1 MKILMLTWEY
11 PPRIVGGIARV
22 VNDLSKRLIKDGH
35 EVTVV
40 TYREGD
46 APYYELDKG
55 VKVYRVDNFMI
66 RPNNFIDWVMQM
78 NFNMVAK
85 ASEIIQKE
93 GKFDV
98 IHAHDWLVAYAAKTL
113 KHSFNIPIIS
123 TIHATEA
130 GRNSGIR
137 DEQQKYIN
145 DSEWMLTYESTEVI
159 VNSNYMKNEL
169 QRLFGLPFEKINVVP
184 NGVNLLSFSGIDR
197 DYEFRRRYAMD
208 NEKIIL
214 FMGRLV
220 YEKGV
225 QHLIAAMPKI
235 LEHYHDAKLIIAGK
249 GGMMNELK
257 QEADALGLGA
267 KVYFAGYMNGKDVQ
281 RMYKA
286 ADISVFPSTYEPF
299 GIVALEA
306 MLAERPVVV
315 SDAGGLNEI
324 VQHKENG
331 MKCYCGNPNSIAD
344 SILELLFD
352 QQLCANVVKKA
363 KAKVRNEY
371 NWNKI
376 AQDTH
381 FIYQKAICETMAEKQ
396 RKEMEQEKAQKI
408 KKTKGNEISKLIPFS
423 RKNQAY
429 A

>member
-1 MKILMLTWEY
+1 MLTWEY
-11 PPRIVGGIARV
+11 PPRVVGGIARV

-40 TYREGD
+40 TYREGNT
-46 APYYELDKG
+46 PYYELDKG
-55 VKVYRVDNFMI
+55 VNVYRVDNFMI
-66 RPNNFIDWVMQM
+66 KPNNFIDWVMQL
-78 NFNMVAK
+78 NFNMIAK
-85 ASEIIQKE
+85 VGEIIAKE

-98 IHAHDWLVAYAAKTL
+98 IHAHDWLVAYAAKR
-113 KHSFNIPIIS
+113 IR
-123 TIHATEA
+123 EA
-130 GRNSGIR
+130 N
-137 DEQQKYIN
+137 QKYIN
-145 DSEWMLTYESTEVI
+145 DTEWMLTYESTEVI

-184 NGVNLLSFSGIDR
+184 NGVNNTNYSGIER
-197 DYEFRRRYAMD
+197 DYDFRRRFAMD

-235 LEHYHDAKLIIAGK
+235 LEHYHDAKLVIAGT
-249 GGMMNELK
+249 GGMLEELK
-257 QEADALGLGA
+257 REAENLGISN
-267 KVYFAGYMNGKDVQ
+267 KVYFAGYLKGKDVAK
-281 RMYKA
+281 MYKA

-306 MLAERPVVV
+306 MLAEVPVVV
-315 SDAGGLNEI
+315 SDIGGLNEI
-324 VQHKENG
+324 VEHRQTG
-331 MKCYCGNPNSIAD
+331 MKSYCGNSNSIAD

-352 QQLCANVVKKA
+352 HQLCNNIVKKA

-381 FIYQKAICETMAEKQ
+381 FTYQKAICETVADKQ
-396 RKEMEQEKAQKI
+396 RKRLIQEKQTKS
-408 KKTKGNEISKLIPFS
+408 KKAGKGEITNLLTF